1 MDLLL
6 TAGLPWPTILYVI
19 LVDEIMIVVGL
30 AGALVRSSYKW
41 GYFVFGMLALIF
53 IGYVLIFEA
62 RKHANHLGKDI
73 GRTFLICGAWTVSYH
88 LLPST

>member
-19 LVDEIMIVVGL
+19 LVDEIMIGTGL

-41 GYFVFGMLALIF
+41 GYFAFGCAALLF

-62 RKHANHLGKDI
+62 RQKANFLGKDI
-73 GRTFLICGAWTVSYH
+73 GRVFLLCGTWTVSH
-88 LLPST
+88 I